1 MAGLQTSSGHS
12 AEDGEDEGGTADP
25 AKENSS
31 VMDTSDNSQSP
42 RVGSKDT
49 PRYESY
55 VSVFYLLSRTS
66 LSRTGVT
73 KHVYGGPLRHALDTT
88 S

>member
-1 MAGLQTSSGHS
+1 MAGLQTSSSHS
-12 AEDGEDEGGTADP
+12 AEDGEDEGGTSDA

-42 RVGSKDT
+42 RVGNKDT

-55 VSVFYLLSRTS
+55 VSIYYLPRTS
-66 LSRTGVT
+66 SSRTGVP
-73 KHVYGGPLRHALDTT
+73 KPVCGSPLTCRVQLQP
-88 S
+88 